1 MAKQPTKNGAKKDT
15 SFRKVRDLPVKGVG
29 ASKGASV
36 KGGVG
41 TVEVRDSHDRYA
53 N

>member
-1 MAKQPTKNGAKKDT
+1 MAKQPTKNSEKKD
-15 SFRKVRDLPVKGVG
+15 RRLQKVRDLPVKGVG

-41 TVEVRDSHDRYA
+41 RVEVRDSHDRYA